1 MLLREQPA
9 PWRNAPVF
17 VLQGG
22 FDKEKLRGIC
32 RVMMSFI
39 QKQLSKKDHLTPA
52 EQDSLDLLRNGGDHV
67 TSAALDPVDLWLAE
81 HV

>member
-1 MLLREQPA
+1 
-9 PWRNAPVF
+9 
-17 VLQGG
+17 
-22 FDKEKLRGIC
+22 
-32 RVMMSFI
+32 MSFI